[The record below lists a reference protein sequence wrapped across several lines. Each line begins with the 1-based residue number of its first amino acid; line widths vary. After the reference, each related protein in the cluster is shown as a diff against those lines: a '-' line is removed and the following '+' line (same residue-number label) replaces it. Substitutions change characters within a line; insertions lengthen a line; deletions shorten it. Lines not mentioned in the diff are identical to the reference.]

1 MILNL
6 LVILDDTNRYQ
17 IYKVFDLIKASV
29 VYYDLFA
36 LGHFT
41 PVWRPTLY
49 TTFSLL
55 FQDIY
60 GSLLIFDVYGHSN

>member
-6 LVILDDTNRYQ
+6 LVIQDDTNQYQ
-17 IYKVFDLIKASV
+17 ICKVFDLIKAYV
-29 VYYDLFA
+29 VYYYLFA

-41 PVWRPTLY
+41 PVWPQPLY

-60 GSLLIFDVYGHSN
+60 GSLLLLDVCTQNN